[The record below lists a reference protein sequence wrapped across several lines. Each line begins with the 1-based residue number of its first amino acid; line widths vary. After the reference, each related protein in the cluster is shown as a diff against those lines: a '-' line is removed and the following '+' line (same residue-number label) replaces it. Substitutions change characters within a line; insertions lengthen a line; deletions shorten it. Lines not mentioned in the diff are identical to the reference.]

1 MPPTAEPAAPLPP
14 APIADPLQV
23 PITPAVPPIPSQQ
36 PVKLPPSIP
45 GVVSPQDPYQPPVV
59 PEPVHQPTPPAYQPP
74 AVPDPA
80 HQPTPPAYQ
89 PPAELAPQDPY
100 QAGAPPAAE
109 PEAYQ
114 QPPVAPSYQPPS
126 EAPSPYGGQPQAV
139 QQQLKAQDVLVAVA
153 EKEGPEAENNL
164 QANVVMTDIC
174 VAAKQEMEN
183 NKRTKKNTRKGKNQ
197 PKFLRINTRFAPGR
211 PLVVSFTSPKGG
223 VAKSTT
229 AANYAAYIAK
239 AAELSG
245 VSDQVRVLLV
255 DGDVAN
261 GNLALRVAQRLK
273 PNLLDM
279 VVHMDELH
287 KAGAQMTDFE
297 RDISPFVLGHPK
309 ISNLDILAAP
319 ENPEVIAQLRQEDLD
334 ELMSCWA
341 QMYNVVVF
349 DTGTQIN
356 EFTNCA
362 WLRYSSQVYLMT
374 EPELA
379 CLNST
384 LEYTKRAQKV
394 NLITP
399 DVCRVICV
407 RADMEID
414 NISPQEFVSEVF
426 SMVPPNRQF
435 YWPDFHR
442 DAISA
447 GNAGEFLTLDSAEYA
462 AEMTAVVKQSLSSYE
477 QDFGT

>member
-1 MPPTAEPAAPLPP
+1 MK
-14 APIADPLQV
+14 V
-23 PITPAVPPIPSQQ
+23 
-36 PVKLPPSIP
+36 
-45 GVVSPQDPYQPPVV
+45 
-59 PEPVHQPTPPAYQPP
+59 
-74 AVPDPA
+74 
-80 HQPTPPAYQ
+80 
-89 PPAELAPQDPY
+89 
-100 QAGAPPAAE
+100 
-109 PEAYQ
+109 
-114 QPPVAPSYQPPS
+114 
-126 EAPSPYGGQPQAV
+126 
-139 QQQLKAQDVLVAVA
+139 QDVLVAIASNAGPDA
-153 EKEGPEAENNL
+153 EFDL
-164 QANVVMTDIC
+164 QANVAMADVRS
-174 VAAKQEMEN
+174 ASKQHMET
-183 NKRTKKNTRKGKNQ
+183 NKRTKKNTRKSKQ
-197 PKFLRINTRFAPGR
+197 KPQFLRISTNFAPGR

-245 VSDQVRVLLV
+245 VADKVRVLLV

-279 VVHMDELH
+279 VIHMDELH
-287 KAGAQMTDFE
+287 KAGAQMDNFQ

-319 ENPEVIAQLRQEDLD
+319 ENPEVISQLTQPDLD
-334 ELMSCWA
+334 ALMTCWA

-362 WLRYSSQVYLMT
+362 WLNYSSQVYLMT

-384 LEYTKRAQKV
+384 LEYTKRARKV

-399 DVCRVICV
+399 DVCRIICV
-407 RADMEID
+407 RADMDID
-414 NISPQEFVSEVF
+414 GLSPEEFVGEVF
-426 SMVPPNRQF
+426 SFVPPNRQF

-447 GNAGEFLTLDSAEYA
+447 GNAGEFLTLDSADYA
-462 AEMTAVVKQSLSSYE
+462 AALTPVVRQSLASYE
-477 QDFGT
+477 QDFGL

>member
-1 MPPTAEPAAPLPP
+1 M
-14 APIADPLQV
+14 
-23 PITPAVPPIPSQQ
+23 
-36 PVKLPPSIP
+36 
-45 GVVSPQDPYQPPVV
+45 
-59 PEPVHQPTPPAYQPP
+59 
-74 AVPDPA
+74 
-80 HQPTPPAYQ
+80 
-89 PPAELAPQDPY
+89 
-100 QAGAPPAAE
+100 
-109 PEAYQ
+109 
-114 QPPVAPSYQPPS
+114 
-126 EAPSPYGGQPQAV
+126 
-139 QQQLKAQDVLVAVA
+139 AVA
-153 EKEGPEAENNL
+153 AKEGPEAVDSL
-164 QANVVMTDIC
+164 QANVTITDIRS
-174 VAAKQEMEN
+174 AARQDIEE
-183 NKRTKKNTRKGKNQ
+183 NKRTKKNTRKGKSKPQ
-197 PKFLRINTRFAPGR
+197 FLRITNRFAPGR

-245 VSDQVRVLLV
+245 EGDNVRVLLV

-279 VVHMDELH
+279 VIHMDELH
-287 KAGAQMTDFE
+287 KAGGSMENFE
-297 RDISPFVLGHPK
+297 RDVAPYVLAHPK

-319 ENPEVIAQLRQEDLD
+319 ENPEVISQLRQEDLNA
-334 ELMSCWA
+334 LMSCWA
-341 QMYNVVVF
+341 QMYSVVVF

-362 WLRYSSQVYLMT
+362 WLSYSSQVYLMT

-384 LEYTKRAQKV
+384 LEYAKRARKV

-399 DVCRVICV
+399 DVCRIICV
-407 RADMEID
+407 RADMEIGD
-414 NISPQEFVSEVF
+414 IPPEEFVGDVF
-426 SMVPPNRQF
+426 SFVPPNRQF

-462 AEMTAVVKQSLSSYE
+462 KALTPVVRQSLDSYE
-477 QDFGT
+477 RDFNA